1 MDDDTVFADRSD
13 RALIDVL
20 YGLPK
25 QSVKMVSPRSTRL
38 KIWVKL
44 PMILYV
50 TTAAMVSSLSELFVK
65 IVGAIIIDAEEFTD
79 LFWLLVFVPMLVTT
93 ATVTMIYVNYGIK
106 YYDQIEVMPI
116 YQTSL
121 LLHNILVGLLC
132 LNEIKFYTF
141 GMLGGIGI
149 STFICSIGIFVLLE
163 KNKDKGP
170 AIHESLNQTD
180 QEETIEMGQVATK
193 EHATQFGI
201 INS

>member
-1 MDDDTVFADRSD
+1 MPSKLKASDDDKVFADRSD
-13 RALIDVL
+13 RVLIDVL

-25 QSVKMVSPRSTRL
+25 DSVKMVSARSLWL

-65 IVGAIIIDAEEFTD
+65 IVGAIIIHAEEWSD
-79 LFWLLVFVPMLVTT
+79 LLWLLLFGPMLVTT

-132 LNEIKFYTF
+132 LNEI
-141 GMLGGIGI
+141 
-149 STFICSIGIFVLLE
+149 
-163 KNKDKGP
+163 
-170 AIHESLNQTD
+170 
-180 QEETIEMGQVATK
+180 
-193 EHATQFGI
+193 
-201 INS
+201 

>member
-1 MDDDTVFADRSD
+1 MPSKLKASDDDTVFADRSD
-13 RALIDVL
+13 RVLIDVL

-25 QSVKMVSPRSTRL
+25 DSVKMVSARSLWL

-65 IVGAIIIDAEEFTD
+65 IVGAIIIHAEEWSD
-79 LFWLLVFVPMLVTT
+79 LLWLLLFGPMLVTT

-132 LNEIKFYTF
+132 LNEI
-141 GMLGGIGI
+141 
-149 STFICSIGIFVLLE
+149 
-163 KNKDKGP
+163 
-170 AIHESLNQTD
+170 
-180 QEETIEMGQVATK
+180 
-193 EHATQFGI
+193 
-201 INS
+201 